1 MATADICG
9 LCGSA
14 VNGSTG
20 GSFNN
25 NVFSL
30 EVLFLIER
38 KCRKLLHG
46 PSCRLELQ
54 ILKLEVS
61 RVYSS
66 VSSIDRLSNPAAYL
80 CVKCQRLLLR
90 RSNLQKQLME
100 CIANIRSKLTLLIPN
115 TQPAPTAALSFDIEQ
130 QPTITAATITEQ
142 PMGITATITEQ
153 PMGTMAT
160 INGQQQMGS
169 MVTIT
174 EQMPMGTTATIT
186 EQQPMATLGAITE
199 QVLIDTTGTITEQ
212 QPVGTME
219 TISEQQP
226 MATSSA
232 MVNNI
237 SSVEASAV
245 QVSPR
250 QMISRKKTLSDR
262 GPESGAT
269 DEQHNLIN
277 NSASPEIIVRNSNN
291 MNQYLTLI

>member
-9 LCGSA
+9 LCGSP

-20 GSFNN
+20 GSLNN

-66 VSSIDRLSNPAAYL
+66 ISSFDRLSNPAAYL

-130 QPTITAATITEQ
+130 QPTITAATF
-142 PMGITATITEQ
+142 TEQ
-153 PMGTMAT
+153 PMGTTAAITKQPMGTMA
-160 INGQQQMGS
+160 
-169 MVTIT
+169 TIT

-232 MVNNI
+232 MVSNI

-250 QMISRKKTLSDR
+250 QMISRKRTLSDR

-269 DEQHNLIN
+269 DEEHNLIN
-277 NSASPEIIVRNSNN
+277 NSASPEIIARNSNN
-291 MNQYLTLI
+291 MNRYLTLI

>member
-1 MATADICG
+1 
-9 LCGSA
+9 
-14 VNGSTG
+14 
-20 GSFNN
+20 
-25 NVFSL
+25 
-30 EVLFLIER
+30 
-38 KCRKLLHG
+38 
-46 PSCRLELQ
+46 
-54 ILKLEVS
+54 
-61 RVYSS
+61 
-66 VSSIDRLSNPAAYL
+66 
-80 CVKCQRLLLR
+80 
-90 RSNLQKQLME
+90 ME
-100 CIANIRSKLTLLIPN
+100 CIANIHSKLTLLIPN

-130 QPTITAATITEQ
+130 QPTITAATF
-142 PMGITATITEQ
+142 TEQ
-153 PMGTMAT
+153 PMGTTAT
-160 INGQQQMGS
+160 ITKQPMGT
-169 MVTIT
+169 MATIT

-232 MVNNI
+232 MVSNI

-250 QMISRKKTLSDR
+250 QMISRKRTLSDR

-277 NSASPEIIVRNSNN
+277 NSASPEIIARNSNN
-291 MNQYLTLI
+291 MNRYLTLI

>member
-1 MATADICG
+1 MAP
-9 LCGSA
+9 A
-14 VNGSTG
+14 VA
-20 GSFNN
+20 
-25 NVFSL
+25 
-30 EVLFLIER
+30 
-38 KCRKLLHG
+38 
-46 PSCRLELQ
+46 CRLELQ
-54 ILKLEVS
+54 ILEMEVS
-61 RVYSS
+61 CVYSS
-66 VSSIDRLSNPAAYL
+66 VSSIDRLSSPAAYL

-142 PMGITATITEQ
+142 PMG
-153 PMGTMAT
+153 TMAT
-160 INGQQQMGS
+160 INGQQQMGT
-169 MVTIT
+169 VATIT

-186 EQQPMATLGAITE
+186 EQQPMVTLGAITE

-232 MVNNI
+232 MVNNT

-250 QMISRKKTLSDR
+250 QMISRKRTLSDR

-269 DEQHNLIN
+269 GEQHNLIN